1 MRLLFLGDIMGRSGR
16 KAISER
22 LNRLREKWRL
32 DFVVVNGENATGGMG
47 LSASHA
53 KALIDSG
60 VDCITLGDHAFDQ
73 RDMLTFCEQE
83 PRIIRPLNFAKTAPG
98 KGFRLIKARNGKKVL
113 VAQALGQVF
122 MKKPFDDPFSALDTA
137 LKNAPL
143 GGMADAVIVDFHAE
157 ATSEKVA
164 IGHWLDG
171 RASLVVGTHTHIPT
185 ADAQILPKGTAH
197 QSDAGM
203 CGDYDSVIGGEKNG
217 WVSRFKH
224 KMPTGRINVSA
235 GLSTLCG
242 VIVNINDATGL
253 AVNIEPIIIG
263 PHLINRIPEKI

>member
-22 LNRLREKWRL
+22 LKSLREKWRL
-32 DFVVVNGENATGGMG
+32 DFVVANGENATGGMG

-53 KALIDSG
+53 KVLIDSG

-98 KGFRLIKARNGKKVL
+98 KGSRLINAQNGKKVL

-122 MKKPFDDPFSALDTA
+122 MKKPYDDPFSALDTA
-137 LKNAPL
+137 LKAAPL

-171 RASLVVGTHTHIPT
+171 RASLVIGTHTHIPT
-185 ADAQILPKGTAH
+185 ADTQILPKGTAH

-203 CGDYDSVIGGEKNG
+203 CGDYNSIIGMQKDEPLR
-217 WVSRFKH
+217 RFI
-224 KMPTGRINVSA
+224 TGMNKDRFTPA
-235 GLSTLCG
+235 ADEATLCG
-242 VIVNINDATGL
+242 IYVETDDKTGL
-253 AVNIEPIIIG
+253 AKNAVQIRIG
-263 PHLINRIPEKI
+263 GRLQQSDPS